1 MDSSAVVLGLRVALA
16 LGCVFG
22 LLWWAGRRMAGTPAG
37 RRARSASLDVVAR
50 QSLGQKASVALIEV
64 EGRRLLLGVSE
75 HGVTL
80 LTEVASAPVVE
91 QSGTARVELDPA
103 ELAALAAFDDLTL
116 ADLVDGELPEPAVA
130 SRAERHGVPR
140 RTAPRS
146 SSARTTSTPSTPPAA
161 RMPAVPTPRNPLEGS
176 VLSAATWRQAVV
188 AVQERTIRR

>member
-37 RRARSASLDVVAR
+37 RRARAASLDVVAR
-50 QSLGQKASVALIEV
+50 QSVGQKASVALIEV

-80 LTEVASAPVVE
+80 LTEVAPAPVAQDE
-91 QSGTARVELDPA
+91 AAERVELDSA
-103 ELAALAAFDDLTL
+103 ELAALADLDDFAL
-116 ADLVDGELPEPAVA
+116 ADLEGDEPVTARV
-130 SRAERHGVPR
+130 ERPAAPR
-140 RTAPRS
+140 PAAPRS
-146 SSARTTSTPSTPPAA
+146 ASPRSTSTRSTPPAA
-161 RMPAVPTPRNPLEGS
+161 RKPAVPTPRNPLEGS